1 MPLCSI
7 SAGPQKQFN
16 SHAGSR
22 PTAFTGRFQ
31 FGFPRTSIPL
41 VKRLRH
47 VKVAETSRP
56 AETIEDIV
64 LSEKSPE
71 AAPVINLAK
80 QEPISWT
87 KQWYPVA
94 VAELIDVSRPNAI
107 KLLGRNLVIWLD
119 AAGQWRC
126 FEDRCPHRA
135 APLSEGKIWPDQGTL
150 MCSYHGWTFNGDG
163 DCVRIPQS
171 ANRDQEKRACSS
183 NRACATSF
191 PIQEHSGLLFVWGEA
206 GKKAEEE
213 SAASPLPVDPMMEKA
228 KGTIVL
234 LLKLK
239 IKNNL

>member
-1 MPLCSI
+1 MRAI
-7 SAGPQKQFN
+7 SVGPSRSRSSPISLT
-16 SHAGSR
+16 SHASFIPR
-22 PTAFTGRFQ
+22 LPSHCNNRLGRL
-31 FGFPRTSIPL
+31 GHI
-41 VKRLRH
+41 
-47 VKVAETSRP
+47 KVAETT
-56 AETIEDIV
+56 AAVETIEDLV
-64 LSEKSPE
+64 LSDKSPE
-71 AAPVINLAK
+71 AAPVESIS
-80 QEPISWT
+80 QQPISWT

-94 VAELIDVSRPNAI
+94 VAKLIDPSRPNPVQ
-107 KLLGRNLVIWLD
+107 LLGRNLVIWLD